1 VSSDSTPA
9 TALAIAATA
18 IRGWAA
24 EPDAPHPLV
33 IGLCGAQGSGKSTL
47 AAALAD
53 RLSAAGHRTAILA
66 LDDLYLPAADRAA
79 LAATVH
85 PLLRVRGVPGTHD
98 VEWGRILLDRLGEAG
113 PVALPRFDKATDDR
127 AASATVE
134 GPFDVI
140 LFEGWCVGAAPQ
152 TADDLAR
159 PVNALETEADTG
171 GVWRRHVNAALA
183 GPYRA
188 LFARIDRL
196 ILLAVPGF
204 EVVHR
209 WRLQQ
214 EEELRGRKPDAASL
228 MDAAAVAAFIQH
240 YERLTRHI
248 LTELPG
254 RADLTLYLD
263 PDRRVIRAETKDIS
277 R

>member
-1 VSSDSTPA
+1 M
-9 TALAIAATA
+9 AATA
-18 IRGWAA
+18 ILGWAA
-24 EPDAPHPLV
+24 EPDAPRPLV
-33 IGLCGAQGSGKSTL
+33 VGLCGAQGSGKSTL

-53 RLSAAGHRTAILA
+53 RLTAAGHRTAILA
-66 LDDLYLPAADRAA
+66 LDDLYLPAAERAA
-79 LAATVH
+79 LARTVH

-98 VEWGRILLDRLGEAG
+98 PERGLALLDRLGQPG
-113 PVALPRFDKATDDR
+113 PVVLPRFDKATDDR
-127 AASATVE
+127 AAPATVA
-134 GPFDVI
+134 GPFDII

-152 TADDLAR
+152 AAADLAD
-159 PVNALETEADTG
+159 PVNALEAEADAH

-188 LFARIDRL
+188 LSDRIDRL
-196 ILLAVPGF
+196 ILLAAPGF

-214 EEELRGRKPDAASL
+214 EEALRTLQPEGAGL
-228 MDAAAVAAFIQH
+228 MDAAAVGVFIQY

-248 LTELPG
+248 LTEMPG
-254 RADLTLYLD
+254 RADLTLHLD
-263 PDRRVIRAETKDIS
+263 PDRRVIRADSKDIS